1 MSLGTWVWLA
11 SVLTFGLCL
20 AALQVA
26 TMRWLRREIQADLAE
41 LRSALKAALAGV
53 TSAQVIDSAR
63 AETDGIRGDP
73 ATMAAISAAIGDLEA
88 GHTETADDV
97 RAAMSRAGRRPE
109 RDR

>member
-1 MSLGTWVWLA
+1 MPLETWVWLA

-26 TMRWLRREIQADLAE
+26 TTRWLRKEIQADLAE
-41 LRSALKAALAGV
+41 LRSALKADFDLL
-53 TSAQVIDSAR
+53 SAIRVIDSDR
-63 AETDGIRGDP
+63 AETDAILGDP
-73 ATMAAISAAIGDLEA
+73 ETMAAISAVIGDLEV

-97 RAAMSRAGRRPE
+97 RAAMSRAVRRPE